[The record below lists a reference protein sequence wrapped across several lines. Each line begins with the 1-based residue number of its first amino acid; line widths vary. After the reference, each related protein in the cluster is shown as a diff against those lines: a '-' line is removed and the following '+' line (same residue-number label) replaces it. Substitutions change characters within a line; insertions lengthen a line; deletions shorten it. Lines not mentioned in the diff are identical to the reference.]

1 MDTIMALWSIR
12 KKLQVLLLVVFL
24 PAVAVIV
31 ATGLNQ
37 RRSEIEEARS
47 NALLMV
53 KSLAAQQEQIA
64 SATKTMLTL
73 LAQLPAVRSLD
84 AKECNDLFGEI
95 HRRFP
100 VYSVILAVTPDGN
113 VFAASMPFKPG
124 TINLADRKHVKDAIR
139 TRDFSVG
146 EYIVGRISN
155 VRSLNYTYPVS
166 DTKGNLV
173 AIVIVGFN
181 LDEYT
186 RFISKAHPADG
197 VAVAIVDW
205 KGVRLFRMPETPT
218 TTAGTALPPDIFR
231 FLSGG
236 SQYGSYERVSQD
248 GVARI
253 YAFSQLRLREDLPPY
268 MYMLVGI
275 PRDPIMRNANL
286 RLLKNL
292 LILVISAALA
302 VVAAWIFVGYI
313 LIMPMTRLVTATR
326 LFGKGAMNVRTG
338 VPHTSDELG
347 ELAQSFD
354 DTISLLEARDAERKK
369 AEEALR
375 VASAETELFLTCIP
389 SILIGLDSLGCI
401 TRWNAAAAATFG
413 IDAANVIGR
422 TLDGCG
428 VQWLHSDMRSEV
440 ARWLA
445 ATTFLSSEDLAF
457 KHGDDTRFLGLGV
470 QPIGGS
476 SATSGLI
483 VTGADI
489 TRRKCLEVQLRQ
501 AQKLEAVGQL
511 AAGIAHEINTPA
523 QFVGDNI
530 GFLKDSWAN
539 IADLIQLSRRLREEV
554 GSGSV
559 QAQTAAALD
568 MACQR
573 ADVDY
578 LLAEVPSAIDQ
589 ARDGTERIS
598 KIVRAMK
605 EFSHPGGKEKCA
617 VDINHAISTT
627 ITVAR
632 NEWKYVADVVT
643 QFDPSLVPVSCLAGE
658 FNQVMLNLIVNAAQA
673 IAASTA
679 GTNGAKGT
687 ITISTTQLP
696 DAVRIA
702 IHDTGTG
709 IPEHIRSRVFEPF
722 FTTKPVGQGT
732 GQGLALAHTVI
743 VQRHKGQ
750 IWFESEAGTG
760 TTFFVQLPL
769 TPNANP

>member
-1 MDTIMALWSIR
+1 MAPWSIR
-12 KKLQVLLLVVFL
+12 KKVQVLLLVVFL

-31 ATGLNQ
+31 ATGLSQ
-37 RRSEIEEARS
+37 RRSEIEEAGS

-73 LAQLPAVRSLD
+73 LAQLPAVRGLD
-84 AKECNDLFGEI
+84 AKQCNDLFGEI

-100 VYSVILAVTPDGN
+100 VYSVVLAVTPDGN
-113 VFAASMPFKPG
+113 AFAASAPFKPG
-124 TINLADRKHVKDAIR
+124 TNLADRKHVRDVIQ

-155 VRSLNYTYPVS
+155 VRSLNYSYPAF
-166 DTKGNLV
+166 DPKGNLV

-181 LDEYT
+181 LDEYS
-186 RFISKAHPADG
+186 RFISKVHPADG
-197 VAVAIVDW
+197 AVVSIEDW
-205 KGVRLFRMPETPT
+205 KGVRLFRMPETPA
-218 TTAGTALPPDIFR
+218 TAPGMPLPPDLIPFI
-231 FLSGG
+231 SGA
-236 SQYGSYERVSQD
+236 SRYGTYDRVSQD
-248 GVARI
+248 GTARI

-268 MYMLVGI
+268 LYMQVGI
-275 PRDPIMRNANL
+275 PKDPIMRNANL

-292 LILVISAALA
+292 LILGISAALA
-302 VVAAWIFVGYI
+302 VIAAWIFVGHI
-313 LIMPMTRLVTATR
+313 LIKPLNRLVTATR

-338 VPHTSDELG
+338 LPHTLDEMG
-347 ELAQSFD
+347 RLAHSFD
-354 DTISLLEARDAERKK
+354 DTASLLEARDAARKQ

-375 VASAETELFLTCIP
+375 VASTETELFLTCIP
-389 SILIGLDSLGCI
+389 SILIGLDSAGCI

-413 IDAANVIGR
+413 VDAAAVIGS

-428 VQWLHSDMRSEV
+428 VQWLHLDLSSKV
-440 ARWLA
+440 TGWLA
-445 ATTFLSSEDLAF
+445 TTTFLPAELAF
-457 KHGDDTRFLGLGV
+457 KQGDDTRFVGLGV
-470 QPIGGS
+470 QPIAGS
-476 SATSGLI
+476 RGTSGLI

-489 TRRKCLEVQLRQ
+489 TQRKCLEEQLRQ

-530 GFLKDSWAN
+530 GYLKESWTN
-539 IADLIQLSRRLREEV
+539 IAGLIQVCLRMRDEA
-554 GSGSV
+554 GNGALQPQS
-559 QAQTAAALD
+559 AAALD
-568 MACQR
+568 SACQL
-573 ADVDY
+573 ADVNY
-578 LLAEVPSAIDQ
+578 LLAEVPNAIDQ
-589 ARDGTERIS
+589 AQEGVERIS

-605 EFSHPGGKEKCA
+605 EFSHPGGKEKCP

-627 ITVAR
+627 ITLAR
-632 NEWKYVADVVT
+632 NEWKYVADMVT

-673 IAASTA
+673 IAAGTA
-679 GTNGAKGT
+679 GPHAAKGT

-750 IWFESEAGTG
+750 IWFESTAGTG
-760 TTFFVQLPL
+760 TTFFVVLPL
-769 TPNANP
+769 APNANP